1 MTSPDPQLD
10 DYSDDAASQGIALTI
25 SIAAAALLF
34 VAGLISLFQG
44 IAALADNNVFFT
56 VDTPNA
62 DYIFSLN
69 LTAWG
74 WIHVVLGIIG
84 IIVAAGLAVGSDW
97 GRILA
102 IAIACI
108 SIVAQFLWFPY
119 YPGWAILIIVL
130 DLIVI
135 WAVATWRA
143 DSVY

>member
-1 MTSPDPQLD
+1 MTNPDPQLD
-10 DYSDDAASQGIALTI
+10 DYTDDAASQGIALTI

-34 VAGLISLFQG
+34 VAGIISLFQG
-44 IAALADNNVFFT
+44 IAALADNNVFFAI
-56 VDTPNA
+56 DTPNA

-69 LTAWG
+69 LTTWG
-74 WIHVVLGIIG
+74 WVHVVLGIIG

-135 WAVATWRA
+135 WAVATWRT
-143 DSVY
+143 DSVF

>member
-1 MTSPDPQLD
+1 MTRPDPQLD
-10 DYSDDAASQGIALTI
+10 DYDDDAASQGIALTI

-34 VAGLISLFQG
+34 VAGLVSLIQG
-44 IAALADNNVFFT
+44 IAALANDHIFVSADVGGT
-56 VDTPNA
+56 
-62 DYIFSLN
+62 DYIFSFN
-69 LTAWG
+69 LTTWG

-97 GRILA
+97 GRICA

-135 WAVATWRA
+135 WAVATWRTDQA
-143 DSVY
+143 F